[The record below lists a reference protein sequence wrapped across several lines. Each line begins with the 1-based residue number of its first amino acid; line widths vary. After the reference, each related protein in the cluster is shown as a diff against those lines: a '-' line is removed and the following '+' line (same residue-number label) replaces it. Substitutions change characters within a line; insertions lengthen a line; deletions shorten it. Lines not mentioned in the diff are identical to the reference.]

1 MGLISNFSASFGPVF
16 YLLMI
21 VSTIILAIVLERSFV
36 IFCRKD
42 SFSLSQ
48 LNEIM
53 NKVKK
58 NESLTAYT
66 AKENSLA
73 SDLIS
78 IISNNSKK
86 DAEDELSILLMEK
99 RNSLQRPLE
108 WLNFFAIISPMIGLL
123 GTIWSMSGS
132 FKELSNSTVSNDM
145 QGMINYLSEAMYAT
159 AFGIILSAISML
171 FLYIFK
177 YKTDGCFIK
186 CELILNKILIK
197 FNFSKV

>member
-1 MGLISNFSASFGPVF
+1 MGFISNFSASFGPIF
-16 YLLMI
+16 YLLLI
-21 VSTIILAIVLERSFV
+21 VSIAILTIIIERFLV
-36 IFCRKD
+36 V
-42 SFSLSQ
+42 FSKKNSLLLSQ
-48 LNEIM
+48 LNEIF
-53 NKVKK
+53 KK
-58 NESLTAYT
+58 IKNNQNISNHI
-66 AKENSLA
+66 AKENSLGNNVV
-73 SDLIS
+73 S
-78 IISNNSKK
+78 IIKNNSKK

-99 RNSLQRPLE
+99 RSSLQRPLE
-108 WLNFFAIISPMIGLL
+108 WLNFFAIVSPMLGLL

-177 YKTDGCFIK
+177 YKTDSYLMK

-197 FNFSKV
+197 FNFSAT